1 MLSCIRLLE
10 IAGRPTSAKSA
21 ADPFPIAEKSLYL
34 CIIQNLAPMKQ
45 AFRLLLL
52 GGIALLGSCA
62 PRPRTI
68 AYTLPAGEIKLI
80 SFNKRREAV
89 LDMIE
94 HQSPSVIGIQE
105 GEIDQVRYLEL
116 HCPQFARIG
125 VGRDDGAEGGEIMAI
140 FYRSD
145 CFDVPASGT
154 FWLSE
159 TPGQVSRGWDAA
171 CNRTVTW
178 AQLREKATGKEFYYL
193 NTHFDHMG
201 ETARRESARMV
212 ADFVRE
218 RIPDG
223 ATVIVGGDLNTD
235 AAHPDLAPLKE
246 QLRIARDIADPTDR
260 RGTFNGFGSA
270 PGNIV
275 IDHIFCRNV
284 SGPALETLRDGYGA
298 AYLVVFTFRLP

>member
-1 MLSCIRLLE
+1 M
-10 IAGRPTSAKSA
+10 
-21 ADPFPIAEKSLYL
+21 
-34 CIIQNLAPMKQ
+34 
-45 AFRLLLL
+45 
-52 GGIALLGSCA
+52 
-62 PRPRTI
+62 
-68 AYTLPAGEIKLI
+68 
-80 SFNKRREAV
+80 
-89 LDMIE
+89 
-94 HQSPSVIGIQE
+94 
-105 GEIDQVRYLEL
+105 
-116 HCPQFARIG
+116 
-125 VGRDDGAEGGEIMAI
+125 
-140 FYRSD
+140 
-145 CFDVPASGT
+145 
-154 FWLSE
+154 
-159 TPGQVSRGWDAA
+159 
-171 CNRTVTW
+171 TW

-218 RIPDG
+218 RIPDD

-260 RGTFNGFGSA
+260 RGTFNGFGST

-298 AYLVVFTFRLP
+298 AYLSDHYPVVFTFRLP